1 MAVGL
6 ACFRYRWH
14 GHVVLVPC
22 FLLFLLV
29 TLFLLCRFE
38 RFESSRSDHN

>member
-22 FLLFLLV
+22 FLLFLLDAAGHV
-29 TLFLLCRFE
+29 MQVG
-38 RFESSRSDHN
+38 